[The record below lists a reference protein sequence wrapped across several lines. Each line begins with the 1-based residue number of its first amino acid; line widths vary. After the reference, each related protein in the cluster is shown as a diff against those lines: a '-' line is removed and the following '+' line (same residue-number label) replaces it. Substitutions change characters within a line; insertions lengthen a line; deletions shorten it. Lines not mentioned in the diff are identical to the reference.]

1 MAKRPRSTAAGPA
14 VVAPEAPSAPVAGGA
29 PEPAAVQPELERQDD
44 EAPAGPPAPGS
55 AWLRWIPWVGALLLA
70 AGLAVAPAPQFASV
84 AMGAWVALAL
94 TAAALAAGAL
104 GPRRATEHAGIA
116 AGILAI
122 LTARLAI
129 AAAPAELSCGEPLRT
144 SIAGLDPLVW
154 AALAAAGLA
163 AMTARPAS
171 AQQPGAT
178 ARQVAGLGALGMAL
192 WAWMPAGYA
201 AEVILP
207 AVAAL
212 GTVPMGPAVGAAP
225 VPVGVAGAVWL
236 LVAAALSVAVLAGLV
251 LRRDWTALLAGSA
264 ALGLAIPAIGAASMH
279 GVGAALAAVGA
290 LTVAGGIGAALAD
303 EWTRPQSSARRLW
316 LGVEPWAVAVLIS
329 IWLLLKTNGLRY
341 STTDEAL
348 YYYAAKLWSEGQW
361 PYRDFFFS
369 HPPLHIAVPALLY
382 KVLGYHFLIGK
393 WLSALAALVA
403 GLLTWRMARCW
414 LGPLGGLLALALHLL
429 ACESLQAST
438 NLTGVNLTVAWMMAG
453 WWAALHH
460 RRFLLGG
467 ALLGAAAST
476 GFYAIGGFLAA
487 VVMALT
493 LPWPKGK
500 GIFLPWWNHPAV
512 RTAVGFAAVWG
523 AINLFFW
530 QLGGERYLDGVY
542 EYHFA
547 KKAKIEG
554 YMALGDS
561 PFAVLNN
568 FFLMLGAKDWKVSV
582 YYHAAH
588 WWLALGLPLAVA
600 ARLRLQGD
608 SWVAL
613 VDPRQWWQRAPALL
627 VWATTWALVLEFGS
641 FKERYDFYFALI
653 LPGVS
658 LVAAAFLAE
667 SAEVAKLLLAGERR
681 ALAWAA
687 VLAAFGLAWMNVDMA
702 ANRGAYPS
710 EMRGAKQ
717 DGKGPGERLQFEWLP
732 APGPAWV
739 SEWTRALLWQDYRI
753 RGSVETGVHHY
764 LWSKKRWFSTAEA
777 AADYIRANSRPDD
790 TITGASDYAP
800 LLALL
805 SGRRMAG
812 NHVDTNSKVFNTGAV
827 RLDQFWDEACRD
839 KLKFIVAA
847 PQSYFAQNDL
857 AKRLTIVENFQRD
870 KQFADPKLKHWK
882 TLDYELWVRK
892 SAELCTYRGK
902 RGVGPSLDSSTAA
915 PPNPGAAR

>member
-1 MAKRPRSTAAGPA
+1 MAKRPRSPISAPAPAETVPGTQTDQADRASAAIPADLAGATPALDRPQLPWLPWIGLGLLTAGLASLPAPQFSAVASGAWLSLGLCGVAWTIAAAGPA
-14 VVAPEAPSAPVAGGA
+14 A
-29 PEPAAVQPELERQDD
+29 
-44 EAPAGPPAPGS
+44 
-55 AWLRWIPWVGALLLA
+55 LRELA
-70 AGLAVAPAPQFASV
+70 ATGAAIFAV
-84 AMGAWVALAL
+84 MG
-94 TAAALAAGAL
+94 
-104 GPRRATEHAGIA
+104 
-116 AGILAI
+116 
-122 LTARLAI
+122 ARLAM
-129 AAAPAELSCGEPLRT
+129 ASAPAAWSCGEPLRT

-154 AALAAAGLA
+154 AAVAVAGLG
-163 AMTARPAS
+163 AMTARQATP
-171 AQQPGAT
+171 QEPGLI
-178 ARQVAGLGALGMAL
+178 ARQIAGLGALGMAL

-207 AVAAL
+207 ALAAL
-212 GTVPMGPAVGAAP
+212 GTVPMGTAAGAAP
-225 VPVGVAGAVWL
+225 VQVAVAGAVWL
-236 LVAAALSVAVLAGLV
+236 LLAAALSAAVLAGLV
-251 LRRDWTALLAGSA
+251 LRRDWSQLLAAAA
-264 ALGLAIPAIGAASMH
+264 ALGLAVPAVGAASMH
-279 GVGAALAAVGA
+279 SAGAALAATGA
-290 LTVAGGIGAALAD
+290 LIVAFGLGTTRAATWAH
-303 EWTRPQSSARRLW
+303 PQATGRQLW
-316 LGVEPWAVAVLIS
+316 LSAEPWAVAVVLL
-329 IWLLLKTNGLRY
+329 IWLLLKTNGLRF

-348 YYYAAKLWSEGQW
+348 YFYAAKLWSEGQW

-382 KVLGYHFLIGK
+382 KVLGYDFLIGK
-393 WLSALAALVA
+393 WLSAMAALVA
-403 GLLTWRMARCW
+403 GLMTWRMARRW
-414 LGPLGGLLALALHLL
+414 LGPMGGLLALALHLL

-453 WWAALHH
+453 WWAALS
-460 RRFLLGG
+460 RRQFLLGG

-487 VVMALT
+487 VVVALT
-493 LPWPKGK
+493 LPWPKGSDW
-500 GIFLPWWNHPAV
+500 LPQWWRHPAV
-512 RTAVGFAAVWG
+512 RILLGFLAVWG

-547 KKAKIEG
+547 KKAKVEG
-554 YMALGDS
+554 FVSLGDS
-561 PFAVLNN
+561 PLAVLSN
-568 FFLMLGAKDWKVSV
+568 FVLMLGAKDWKVSV

-600 ARLRLQGD
+600 ARLRLQGQ
-608 SWVAL
+608 SWLAL
-613 VDPRQWWQRAPALL
+613 LNPQQWWERAPALL

-653 LPGVS
+653 LPGIS

-667 SAEVAKLLLAGERR
+667 AAQVAKLVLAGERR
-681 ALAWAA
+681 ALPWAA
-687 VLAAFGLAWMNVDMA
+687 ALAVFALAWMNVDMA
-702 ANRGAYPS
+702 ANRGAYPT

-717 DGKGPGERLQFEWLP
+717 DGKGPGERLEFEWVA
-732 APGPAWV
+732 APGPQWV
-739 SEWTRALLWQDYRI
+739 SDWTRALVWQSYRI
-753 RGSVETGVHHY
+753 RGSVESGVHHY
-764 LWSKKRWFSTAEA
+764 LWSKKRWFSTAQA
-777 AADYIRANSRPDD
+777 AADYIRANSQPDE

-847 PQSYFAQNDL
+847 PQSYFAQADL

-892 SAELCTYRGK
+892 SADLCTYRGK
-902 RGVGPSLDSSTAA
+902 RGVGPSLDSSA
-915 PPNPGAAR
+915 PGPAKP

>member
-1 MAKRPRSTAAGPA
+1 M
-14 VVAPEAPSAPVAGGA
+14 
-29 PEPAAVQPELERQDD
+29 
-44 EAPAGPPAPGS
+44 
-55 AWLRWIPWVGALLLA
+55 
-70 AGLAVAPAPQFASV
+70 
-84 AMGAWVALAL
+84 
-94 TAAALAAGAL
+94 
-104 GPRRATEHAGIA
+104 
-116 AGILAI
+116 
-122 LTARLAI
+122 
-129 AAAPAELSCGEPLRT
+129 
-144 SIAGLDPLVW
+144 
-154 AALAAAGLA
+154 
-163 AMTARPAS
+163 
-171 AQQPGAT
+171 
-178 ARQVAGLGALGMAL
+178 
-192 WAWMPAGYA
+192 
-201 AEVILP
+201 
-207 AVAAL
+207 
-212 GTVPMGPAVGAAP
+212 
-225 VPVGVAGAVWL
+225 
-236 LVAAALSVAVLAGLV
+236 
-251 LRRDWTALLAGSA
+251 
-264 ALGLAIPAIGAASMH
+264 
-279 GVGAALAAVGA
+279 
-290 LTVAGGIGAALAD
+290 
-303 EWTRPQSSARRLW
+303 
-316 LGVEPWAVAVLIS
+316 
-329 IWLLLKTNGLRY
+329 
-341 STTDEAL
+341 
-348 YYYAAKLWSEGQW
+348 
-361 PYRDFFFS
+361 
-369 HPPLHIAVPALLY
+369 
-382 KVLGYHFLIGK
+382 
-393 WLSALAALVA
+393 
-403 GLLTWRMARCW
+403 
-414 LGPLGGLLALALHLL
+414 GGLLALALHLL

-453 WWAALHH
+453 WWAVLSQ

-487 VVMALT
+487 VVVALT

-500 GIFLPWWNHPAV
+500 AKLTEWSRHPALHTV
-512 RTAVGFAAVWG
+512 LGFVAVWG

-554 YMALGDS
+554 YVALGDS
-561 PFAVLNN
+561 PFAVLSN

-600 ARLRLQGD
+600 ARLQLTGQ
-608 SWVAL
+608 SLVAL

-667 SAEVAKLLLAGERR
+667 AAEVGKLLLAGERR
-681 ALAWAA
+681 ALPWAA
-687 VLAAFGLAWMNVDMA
+687 AIGAFALAWMSVDMG
-702 ANRGAYPS
+702 ANRAAYPS
-710 EMRGAKQ
+710 EMKGAKQ
-717 DGKGPGERLQFEWLP
+717 DGKGPGERLQFEWVP
-732 APGPAWV
+732 APGPTWV
-739 SEWTRALLWQDYRI
+739 SEWTQALLWQGYRV

-777 AADYIRANSRPDD
+777 AADYIRANSQPDE

-827 RLDQFWDEACRD
+827 RLDHFWDEACKD

-892 SAELCTYRGK
+892 SAAPCTYRGK
-902 RGVGPSLDSSTAA
+902 RGVGPSLDSSDAA
-915 PPNPGAAR
+915 PGRP